1 MPATTIDATK
11 DRMQKTVTALG
22 HEFATIRTGRASGS
36 IFEKITLDYYGT
48 ATPLLQ
54 IASVNAPEANLLVI
68 SPYDRSAIRAIEKAI
83 LTSDLGLNPS
93 NDGVIIRV
101 PIPSLTEERRR
112 ELVKTCGK
120 YAEESRVG
128 IRNARR
134 DANEQLKKSEKDSA
148 ISQDDLRR
156 AEAEIQKL
164 TDANIR
170 EIDEM
175 LKRKEQE
182 IMEV

>member
-1 MPATTIDATK
+1 MPGTTIDAAK
-11 DRMQKTVTALG
+11 DKMHKTVIALG

-36 IFEKITLDYYGT
+36 IFEKITLDYYG
-48 ATPLLQ
+48 APTPLLQ
-54 IASVNAPEANLLVI
+54 IASVNAPDANLLVI
-68 SPYDRSAIRAIEKAI
+68 SPYDRTAIAANEKAI
-83 LTSDLGLNPS
+83 LASDLGLNPS
-93 NDGVIIRV
+93 NDGIIIRV

-112 ELVKTCGK
+112 DLAKMCGK

-128 IRNARR
+128 VRNARR
-134 DANEQLKKSEKDSA
+134 DANDQLKKSEKDGK

-156 AEAEIQKL
+156 AESEIQKL
-164 TDANIR
+164 TDANIH

-175 LKRKEQE
+175 LKRKELE

>member
-1 MPATTIDATK
+1 MPGPTIDAAK
-11 DRMQKTVTALG
+11 DKMHKTVVALG

-36 IFEKITLDYYGT
+36 IFEKISLDYYG
-48 ATPLLQ
+48 APTPLLQ

-68 SPYDRSAIRAIEKAI
+68 SPYDRTAIGAIEKAI
-83 LTSDLGLNPS
+83 LASDLGLNPS

-112 ELVKTCGK
+112 ELVKMCGK

-128 IRNARR
+128 VRNVRR
-134 DANEQLKKSEKDSA
+134 DANDQLKKSEKDGN

-156 AEAEIQKL
+156 AEAEIQKI

-175 LKRKEQE
+175 LKRKELE

>member
-1 MPATTIDATK
+1 MPGPTIDAAK
-11 DRMQKTVTALG
+11 DKMHKTVVALG

-36 IFEKITLDYYGT
+36 IFEKISLDYYG
-48 ATPLLQ
+48 APTPLLQ

-68 SPYDRSAIRAIEKAI
+68 SPYDRTAIGAIEKAI
-83 LTSDLGLNPS
+83 LASDLGLNPS

-112 ELVKTCGK
+112 ELVKMCGK

-128 IRNARR
+128 VRNVRR
-134 DANEQLKKSEKDSA
+134 DANDQLKKSEKDGN

-175 LKRKEQE
+175 LKRKELE

>member
-1 MPATTIDATK
+1 MPGTTIEAAK
-11 DRMQKTVTALG
+11 DKMHKTVVALG

-36 IFEKITLDYYGT
+36 IFEKITLDYYG
-48 ATPLLQ
+48 APTPLLQ

-68 SPYDRSAIRAIEKAI
+68 SPYDRSAIGAIEKAI
-83 LTSDLGLNPS
+83 LASDLGLNPS

-112 ELVKTCGK
+112 DLAKMCSK
-120 YAEESRVG
+120 YAEESRIGV
-128 IRNARR
+128 RNVRR
-134 DANEQLKKSEKDSA
+134 EANEQLKKAEKDGTL
-148 ISQDDLRR
+148 SQDDLRR

-164 TDANIR
+164 TDANIH

>member
-1 MPATTIDATK
+1 MPATTIEATK
-11 DRMQKTVTALG
+11 DRMHKTVTALG

-68 SPYDRSAIRAIEKAI
+68 SPYDRSAIGAIEKAI

-134 DANEQLKKSEKDSA
+134 DANEQLKKSEKDGA

>member
-1 MPATTIDATK
+1 MPATTIEATK

-68 SPYDRSAIRAIEKAI
+68 SPYDRSAIGAIEKAI

-134 DANEQLKKSEKDSA
+134 DANEQLKKSEKDGA

>member
-1 MPATTIDATK
+1 MPGTIIDAAK
-11 DRMQKTVTALG
+11 DRMHKTVVALG
-22 HEFATIRTGRASGS
+22 HEFATVRTGRASGA
-36 IFEKITLDYYGT
+36 IFDKITIDYYG
-48 ATPLLQ
+48 APSPLLQ
-54 IASVNAPEANLLVI
+54 IASVSSPEANLLVI
-68 SPYDRSAIRAIEKAI
+68 SPYDRTAIGAIEKAI
-83 LTSDLGLNPS
+83 LASDLGLNPS
-93 NDGVIIRV
+93 NDGILIRV

-112 ELVKTCGK
+112 EFAKVCGK

-128 IRNARR
+128 VRNARR
-134 DANEQLKKSEKDSA
+134 DANEHLKKAEKDSE

-156 AEAEIQKL
+156 AETEIQKL

-175 LKRKEQE
+175 LKRKELE

>member
-1 MPATTIDATK
+1 MPGTIIDAAK
-11 DRMQKTVTALG
+11 DRMHKTVVALG
-22 HEFATIRTGRASGS
+22 HEFATVRTGRASGA
-36 IFEKITLDYYGT
+36 IFDKITIDYYG
-48 ATPLLQ
+48 APSPLLQ
-54 IASVNAPEANLLVI
+54 IASVSSPEANLLVI
-68 SPYDRSAIRAIEKAI
+68 SPYDRTAIGAIEKAI
-83 LTSDLGLNPS
+83 LASDLGLNPS
-93 NDGVIIRV
+93 NDGILIRV

-112 ELVKTCGK
+112 EFAKVCGK

-128 IRNARR
+128 VRNARR
-134 DANEQLKKSEKDSA
+134 DANEHLKKAEKDSE

-175 LKRKEQE
+175 LKRKELE

>member
-1 MPATTIDATK
+1 MPGPTIEAAK
-11 DRMQKTVTALG
+11 DKMHKTVVALG

-36 IFEKITLDYYGT
+36 IFEKLTLDYYG
-48 ATPLLQ
+48 APTPLLQ

-68 SPYDRSAIRAIEKAI
+68 SPYDRTAIGAIEKAI
-83 LTSDLGLNPS
+83 LASDLGLNPS

-112 ELVKTCGK
+112 DLVKMCSK

-128 IRNARR
+128 VRNARR
-134 DANEQLKKSEKDSA
+134 DANDQLKKSEKDGN

-156 AEAEIQKL
+156 AEVEIQKL
-164 TDANIR
+164 TDANIH

-175 LKRKEQE
+175 LKRKELE

>member
-1 MPATTIDATK
+1 MPGTIIDAAK
-11 DRMQKTVTALG
+11 DRMHKTVVALG
-22 HEFATIRTGRASGS
+22 HEFSTVRTGRASGA
-36 IFEKITLDYYGT
+36 IFDKITIEYYG
-48 ATPLLQ
+48 AQSPLLQ
-54 IASVNAPEANLLVI
+54 IASVSAPEPNLLVI
-68 SPYDRSAIRAIEKAI
+68 SPYDRTAIGAIEKAI
-83 LTSDLGLNPS
+83 LASDLGLNPS
-93 NDGVIIRV
+93 NDGIIIRV

-112 ELVKTCGK
+112 EFVKMCSK

-128 IRNARR
+128 VRNSRR
-134 DANEQLKKSEKDSA
+134 DANEHLKKSEKDGA

-170 EIDEM
+170 EIDDM
-175 LKRKEQE
+175 LKRKELE

>member
-1 MPATTIDATK
+1 MPGPTIDAAK
-11 DRMQKTVTALG
+11 DKMHKTVVALG

-36 IFEKITLDYYGT
+36 IFEKISFDYYG
-48 ATPLLQ
+48 APTPLLQ

-68 SPYDRSAIRAIEKAI
+68 SPYDRTAIGAIEKAI
-83 LTSDLGLNPS
+83 LASDLGLNPS

-112 ELVKTCGK
+112 ELVKMCGK

-128 IRNARR
+128 VRNVRR
-134 DANEQLKKSEKDSA
+134 DANDQLKKSEKDGN

-156 AEAEIQKL
+156 AEAEIQKI

-175 LKRKEQE
+175 LKRKELE

>member
-1 MPATTIDATK
+1 MPGPTIDAAK
-11 DRMQKTVTALG
+11 DKMHKTVVALG

-36 IFEKITLDYYGT
+36 IFEKISFDYYG
-48 ATPLLQ
+48 APTPLLQ

-68 SPYDRSAIRAIEKAI
+68 SPYDRTAIGAIEKAI
-83 LTSDLGLNPS
+83 LASDLGLNPS

-112 ELVKTCGK
+112 ELVKMCGK

-128 IRNARR
+128 VRNVRR
-134 DANEQLKKSEKDSA
+134 DANDQLKKSEKDGN

-175 LKRKEQE
+175 LKRKELE

>member
-1 MPATTIDATK
+1 MPGPTIDAAK
-11 DRMQKTVTALG
+11 DKMHKTVVALG

-36 IFEKITLDYYGT
+36 IFEKIMLEYYGVP
-48 ATPLLQ
+48 TPLLQ

-68 SPYDRSAIRAIEKAI
+68 SPYDRTAIGAIEKAI
-83 LTSDLGLNPS
+83 LASDLGLNPS
-93 NDGVIIRV
+93 NDGIIIRV

-112 ELVKTCGK
+112 DLVKMCGK

-128 IRNARR
+128 VRNARR
-134 DANEQLKKSEKDSA
+134 DANEQLKKSEKDGN

-164 TDANIR
+164 TDTNIR
-170 EIDEM
+170 EIDDM
-175 LKRKEQE
+175 LKRKELE

>member
-1 MPATTIDATK
+1 MPEAIISHAE
-11 DRMQKTVTALG
+11 DRMTKAITALS
-22 HEFATIRTGRASGS
+22 HELSGVRTGRASGALL
-36 IFEKITLDYYGT
+36 ERLTVDYYG
-48 ATPLLQ
+48 ASTPLLQ
-54 IASVNAPEANLLVI
+54 LAGVSTPEPQLLVI
-68 SPYDRSAIRAIEKAI
+68 APYDKSIMRAIEKAI
-83 LTSDLGLNPS
+83 LASDLGLNPS

-112 ELVKTCGK
+112 ELVKMCGK

-128 IRNARR
+128 VRNVRR
-134 DANEQLKKSEKDSA
+134 DANDQLKKSEKDGN

-175 LKRKEQE
+175 LKRKELE